1 MSRHPFVPC
10 TSKQATTNSQFGL
23 QLVSATMQID
33 VLRTEAAAAR
43 DEAAAADTHAAE
55 ARAYMQAAEV
65 G

>member
-1 MSRHPFVPC
+1 M
-10 TSKQATTNSQFGL
+10 
-23 QLVSATMQID
+23 SATMQID

>member
-1 MSRHPFVPC
+1 
-10 TSKQATTNSQFGL
+10 
-23 QLVSATMQID
+23 MQID